1 MYWTG
6 KRFSRFPIKMLH
18 VPWLVHPWI
27 RKLFHCSGI
36 PITTHLLFRN
46 SEIHVETLHICLIV
60 RCSYQNQAIFL
71 GVVLSITPL
80 SLRSNKG
87 CKFHQVFELS
97 PEDFKYCLNCS
108 CEQNAKRCGGT
119 IEVRWEGSELACL
132 QLPCSSSL
140 NKRIKCIQHVWGE
153 GRCQLPL
160 TSCPSIASTSLLQ
173 MSHCKARLNSWGVP
187 HIDIRNEWYFPPL
200 SRTKGK
206 TISTISLGKKQ
217 TRTTGNDKKLTLQS
231 YLKMILKLLRGTS
244 WEISWFSNNNKK
256 VVNTALNT

>member
-1 MYWTG
+1 MLLPESG
-6 KRFSRFPIKMLH
+6 HFPWCGSFYHSL
-18 VPWLVHPWI
+18 VPKIQQRLQI
-27 RKLFHCSGI
+27 
-36 PITTHLLFRN
+36 
-46 SEIHVETLHICLIV
+46 
-60 RCSYQNQAIFL
+60 
-71 GVVLSITPL
+71 
-80 SLRSNKG
+80 
-87 CKFHQVFELS
+87 HQVFELS
-97 PEDFKYCLNCS
+97 PEDFKYCLNFS
-108 CEQNAKRCGGT
+108 CEQNAKRRGGT
-119 IEVRWEGSELACL
+119 IEVPWEGSELACL

-217 TRTTGNDKKLTLQS
+217 TRTNFIAQ
-231 YLKMILKLLRGTS
+231 YLES
-244 WEISWFSNNNKK
+244 
-256 VVNTALNT
+256 